1 MSRFGRFTIFTT
13 LATYFLIFMG
23 GLVRVSG
30 AGLGCPDWPKC
41 FGRWIPP
48 VSFNQLPADIDPG
61 MFNMTLA
68 WIEYINRLFGVT
80 VGFLIV
86 AVAIWAILR
95 YRSNLRI
102 IIPAIIAPILTA
114 YQGWQGSQV
123 VSSGLKPIIVSAHMV
138 IALII
143 AGLMLYIS
151 IQAYYLSKTAT
162 KGDYARGAG
171 LHAGILLGAALVQ
184 IVLGTQLREAIEMT
198 STIFPLLSS
207 AEVLMRS
214 GVLTYIHASVGII
227 IFILALVTAH
237 KLLARSPS
245 TLVWQ
250 TAWTMAGLA
259 ILQVVFG
266 IVLFLAGIPPV
277 ARVLHMWI
285 SALLFGV
292 ILITYFALSRERSVA

>member
-1 MSRFGRFTIFTT
+1 M
-13 LATYFLIFMG
+13 
-23 GLVRVSG
+23 
-30 AGLGCPDWPKC
+30 
-41 FGRWIPP
+41 
-48 VSFNQLPADIDPG
+48 DPG
-61 MFNMTLA
+61 TFNMTLA

-80 VGFLIV
+80 IGLLIV
-86 AVAIWAILR
+86 VVAIWAISR
-95 YRSNLRI
+95 YRSHPRI
-102 IIPAIIAPILTA
+102 LIPALIAPILTA

-143 AGLMLYIS
+143 AGLMIYIS
-151 IQAYYLSKTAT
+151 IQAYYLSKTST
-162 KGDYARGAG
+162 ESEYAGGAG
-171 LHAGILLGAALVQ
+171 LHAGVLLGAALAQ
-184 IVLGTQLREAIEMT
+184 IVLGTQLREAIEIT
-198 STIFPLLSS
+198 SSTFPLLSS

-237 KLLARSPS
+237 KLLSKSPS
-245 TLVWQ
+245 PLVWQ
-250 TAWTMAGLA
+250 TAWTMSGLA

-266 IVLFLAGIPPV
+266 IVLFLGGIPPV

-292 ILITYFALSRERSVA
+292 ILISYFALGRERRAA

>member
-1 MSRFGRFTIFTT
+1 
-13 LATYFLIFMG
+13 
-23 GLVRVSG
+23 
-30 AGLGCPDWPKC
+30 
-41 FGRWIPP
+41 
-48 VSFNQLPADIDPG
+48 
-61 MFNMTLA
+61 
-68 WIEYINRLFGVT
+68 
-80 VGFLIV
+80 
-86 AVAIWAILR
+86 
-95 YRSNLRI
+95 
-102 IIPAIIAPILTA
+102 
-114 YQGWQGSQV
+114 
-123 VSSGLKPIIVSAHMV
+123 
-138 IALII
+138 
-143 AGLMLYIS
+143 
-151 IQAYYLSKTAT
+151 
-162 KGDYARGAG
+162 
-171 LHAGILLGAALVQ
+171 
-184 IVLGTQLREAIEMT
+184 MT

-245 TLVWQ
+245 PLVWQ
-250 TAWTMAGLA
+250 TGWTMAGLA